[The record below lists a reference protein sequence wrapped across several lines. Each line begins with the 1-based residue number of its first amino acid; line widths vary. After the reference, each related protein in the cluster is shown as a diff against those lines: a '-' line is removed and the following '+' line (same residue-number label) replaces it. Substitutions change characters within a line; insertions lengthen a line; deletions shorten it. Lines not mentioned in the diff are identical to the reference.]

1 MHKLAVISTIVA
13 ATLFAASCSDTD
25 TPLDPNAPTTVHV
38 VQVGIGLSPSTLV
51 AQSVAHPICPSVPPF
66 TTTLN
71 LLVRNDGNVRLFVST
86 IRLRFVD
93 RFGMQAPQVT
103 LPAPVPTTQFG
114 SALID
119 ARDSRAFAIPFQFG
133 CGTTRAGRITV
144 FVDMRDDRGMTQSR
158 QATVDVE

>member
-1 MHKLAVISTIVA
+1 MHKLTAISTIVA

-38 VQVGIGLSPSTLV
+38 VQIGIGLSPSTLI

-71 LLVRNDGNVRLFVST
+71 LVVRNDGNVRFFVNT

-93 RFGMQAPQVT
+93 TAGVQAPQVT

-114 SALID
+114 SALIE
-119 ARDSRAFAIPFQFG
+119 ARDARAFAI
-133 CGTTRAGRITV
+133 GTRRAGRITV